1 MVVWFIVLLGLS
13 TNQDVYGNSFRG
25 NFSLP
30 ESTRPLIEGDIA
42 VPDTHTGRGSEQNA
56 FLKDPTVLWP
66 RGYVP
71 YRIETFEWEGVVEP
85 IFLDEQIENITVAL
99 GKIMRDVPCV
109 KFK

>member
-71 YRIETFEWEGVVEP
+71 YRIETFEWDGIVEL
-85 IFLDEQIENITVAL
+85 IFMDDQIDNITLAQ
-99 GKIMRDVPCV
+99 GKIMADVPCLE
-109 KFK
+109 FQ